1 MFVLIVFGQLK
12 VIPWTKSKF
21 AEIVAV
27 TECYLMLN
35 YKLCKKISKKQPF
48 SNVSENWK
56 KIFALNLQ
64 TFSGWARWLEK
75 LFQVEYKLKVKYLE
89 NLAFKKF
96 CYLNDVK

>member
-1 MFVLIVFGQLK
+1 MSV
-12 VIPWTKSKF
+12 
-21 AEIVAV
+21 
-27 TECYLMLN
+27 
-35 YKLCKKISKKQPF
+35 KI
-48 SNVSENWK
+48 EK